1 MNFTK
6 KEDRVKYLEE
16 KFDNLMDVI
25 GSNYGEP
32 LKEELI
38 NRLNTTIDDFNLEMK
53 NLFKALKD
61 KEKQRTEYLNNIDT
75 KTVKD
80 KSKKSKLSEWEEKL
94 KNLEK

>member
-61 KEKQRTEYLNNIDT
+61 KEKKRNEYLNSINT
-75 KTVKD
+75 KTIKD
-80 KSKKSKLSEWEEKL
+80 KSKKNKLSEWEEKL

>member
-38 NRLNTTIDDFNLEMK
+38 SRLNTTIDDFNLEMK

-61 KEKQRTEYLNNIDT
+61 KEKKRNEYLNSINT
-75 KTVKD
+75 KTIKD
-80 KSKKSKLSEWEEKL
+80 KPKKTKLSEWEEKL